1 MSEGKTTFA
10 RPLVEVIKPL
20 FIDGMEP
27 VYSLAD
33 TARMFNRTPK
43 VMRTWVRTGFI
54 VAKRN
59 GPKLGDIVFYR
70 GDIEAVRNKPVVE
83 KKGRF

>member
-1 MSEGKTTFA
+1 MSDA
-10 RPLVEVIKPL
+10 IKPL
-20 FIDGMEP
+20 FIDGTEP
-27 VYSLAD
+27 VFSLKD

-54 VAKRN
+54 KAKRN

-70 GDIEAVRNKPVVE
+70 SDIDAVRNLPVTDR
-83 KKGRF
+83 KGGK